1 MVAAADTGHLVPVD
15 VLDYLANRFLI
26 AALDQGDCAPFWRA
40 HWSEVWHQWI
50 GVCRKLEKAYWH
62 YFDDCLT
69 EKEKLGLGK
78 SEDPEKN
85 FPFVKFCSQFFLRV
99 PVLHPHLYSVEEIL
113 SKFKKWK
120 GALPAYGVILLNPGL
135 DKVLLVQE
143 FGCKRRW
150 GFPKGTLEAGESREE
165 CAAREAF
172 EEVGVDVAHMIDNR
186 EWFER
191 KIGAKVRTLFII
203 PNSVAPHGISEATVF
218 ETKTKGEIGDIK
230 WFSLKRSFSGNEF
243 FTVKPFIGD
252 IRRWVRR
259 FGRYQAAHIEAWQ
272 TKHRT
277 EAAVMKGGKREEEKT
292 SLMTK
297 LQWKDSGV
305 VLAEE
310 GEDAGVLAAKEKT
323 DLGDGV
329 LVAEEEF
336 RLPSEFLPKAWA
348 SFHLD
353 HQHLHQ
359 LAMGEV
365 ELAMKQHRIGVG
377 EPVSE
382 KPKARLMLRG

>member
-1 MVAAADTGHLVPVD
+1 MRFS
-15 VLDYLANRFLI
+15 LDYNNFSSR
-26 AALDQGDCAPFWRA
+26 
-40 HWSEVWHQWI
+40 
-50 GVCRKLEKAYWH
+50 H

-135 DKVLLVQE
+135 DKLLLVQE

-191 KIGAKVRTLFII
+191 KIGAKVSIFNLPLTSALVQVRTLFII

-292 SLMTK
+292 GLMTK